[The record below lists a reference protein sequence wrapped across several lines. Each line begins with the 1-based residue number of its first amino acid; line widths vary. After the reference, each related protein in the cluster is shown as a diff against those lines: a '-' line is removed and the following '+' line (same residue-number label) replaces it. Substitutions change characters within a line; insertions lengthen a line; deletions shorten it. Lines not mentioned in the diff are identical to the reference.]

1 MGWAEALQEV
11 TEMEEEEGGDASKRA
26 GTAMRTGTHV
36 AQCMGEIIASQ
47 GSN

>member
-1 MGWAEALQEV
+1 MEWAEALQEV

-26 GTAMRTGTHV
+26 GTAMCTGMHV
-36 AQCMGEIIASQ
+36 AQCKGETVASQ

>member
-11 TEMEEEEGGDASKRA
+11 TETEEEEGGDASKRA
-26 GTAMRTGTHV
+26 GMAVCTGMHV
-36 AQCMGEIIASQ
+36 AQCMGEVIASQ